1 MGLILDQIVEG
12 ICVTVREPPKWLF
25 WSASIP
31 LFCWFYSLFLYNHSF
46 IFFFYLFFYF
56 LHFFSCDLNW
66 RSRRELY
73 CLIVWMV
80 RLLRVNILCIYVFL
94 YFFIRSFISFIFVF
108 HLPSWAWGLC
118 LQSEA
123 GLNQSM
129 KQKIFSTFLIMLPL
143 KNPLRNLDGFCL
155 LVCLFLLAIH
165 CIQLLKVS
173 FEVTVIY
180 IEFALRCW
188 DVLVLLNTFHFNVDF

>member
-1 MGLILDQIVEG
+1 MHVQNFYLYKNETSILSETRNWGIRIWINSSRNLVLTIKYMGLILDQIVEG
-12 ICVTVREPPKWLF
+12 ICVTVREPPKWSF

-56 LHFFSCDLNW
+56 LNFFSCDLSW

-80 RLLRVNILCIYVFL
+80 RSLWVNILCIYVFL
-94 YFFIRSFISFIFVF
+94 YFFIHSFISFIFVF

-118 LQSEA
+118 LQSEGWTSLWSKRYLA
-123 GLNQSM
+123 
-129 KQKIFSTFLIMLPL
+129 
-143 KNPLRNLDGFCL
+143 L
-155 LVCLFLLAIH
+155 L
-165 CIQLLKVS
+165 
-173 FEVTVIY
+173 
-180 IEFALRCW
+180 
-188 DVLVLLNTFHFNVDF
+188 